1 MTDAALFDWDGTLL
15 DSRAALLGAWHAASE
30 EVLGRRY
37 PDTAAEE
44 RQVWTLPG
52 KVLFP
57 RITASAEEAAALT
70 EAFRAAYERTGRDV
84 RAYDGVADVLHDL
97 RRAGV
102 ALAVVTSK
110 ARERFELD
118 AERIGLAGCF
128 DASITSFDTPA
139 HKPDPA
145 PVLLALER
153 LGVAAGR
160 AVMVGDTEVDVA
172 AARAAKVTAVGVA
185 WGPIGPDGLAEA
197 GASAVARDPAELA
210 RIVMHDPERIAL

>member
-1 MTDAALFDWDGTLL
+1 MTHAALFDWDGTLL
-15 DSRAALLGAWHAASE
+15 DSRAALLGAWRAATE
-30 EVLGRRY
+30 QVLGRRY
-37 PDTAAEE
+37 PNSPAEE
-44 RQVWTLPG
+44 REVWTLPG
-52 KVLFP
+52 RVLFQHV
-57 RITASAEEAAALT
+57 ASSREQAEALAG
-70 EAFRAAYERTGRDV
+70 AFRVAYERTGRDV
-84 RAYDGVADVLHDL
+84 RAYDGVAELIDDL

-118 AERIGLAGCF
+118 AERIGLAGRF
-128 DASITSFDTPA
+128 DASVTSFDTAA

-153 LGVAAGR
+153 LGVAADR

-172 AARAAKVTAVGVA
+172 AARGAGVTAIAVA
-185 WGPIGPDGLAEA
+185 WGPLGPDGLTGA
-197 GASAVARDPAELA
+197 GAAAVASDPADLA